1 MRTVGLKVEP
11 EKEKPQTSSDSKSD
25 ESVDKSEKDEKKK

>member
-11 EKEKPQTSSDSKSD
+11 EKEKTQTPSDNKSD